1 MDFTNTMK
9 RLALTAAALM
19 LAMILIYVF
28 TGIGQ
33 EPLQRFQAPDQYV
46 QALLQNPSTLKAVIG
61 FDNAFVLFYGTCFL
75 LLGVRLL
82 KNTEHR
88 TIVVA
93 SIGLLMATAI
103 LDLLENLH
111 YLTLISMARAA
122 IPIGA
127 GEIEFQV
134 WESLV
139 KFHVSYVGL
148 FMLGLVL
155 PTNTPALRL
164 LAFLLLY
171 VQWPVGILIYVGPDT
186 WVRPLVILRFSFFLT
201 GLLILALTDWRKTD
215 SLSAGMAAATRS

>member
-1 MDFTNTMK
+1 MK
-9 RLALTAAALM
+9 RLALVAAALM
-19 LAMILIYVF
+19 LVMILIYVF

-33 EPLQRFQAPDQYV
+33 EPLQRFQAPDKYV
-46 QALLQNPSTLKAVIG
+46 QTLLQNPSTLKAVIG

-75 LLGVRLL
+75 LLGVRLM
-82 KNTEHR
+82 KKTEHL
-88 TIVVA
+88 TIVVT

-103 LDLLENLH
+103 LDLFENLH
-111 YLTLISMARAA
+111 YLTLISMAQAA
-122 IPIGA
+122 VPIGA

-148 FMLGLVL
+148 FLLGFVL
-155 PTNTPALRL
+155 PTSTAALRS

-215 SLSAGMAAATRS
+215 GIAADMTAATRS